1 MVTYFGPIFRYKD
14 TTAFGDILNKK
25 RNDRH
30 EIHGWVEVTFI
41 LQQQVSA
48 FRAGVRWTRAALGL
62 GVRLSN
68 NGTN

>member
-30 EIHGWVEVTFI
+30 EIHGWVEVNFNGRNH
-41 LQQQVSA
+41 LSCSNKYLP
-48 FRAGVRWTRAALGL
+48 LGL
-62 GVRLSN
+62 GL
-68 NGTN
+68 GGPGQH